1 MISVVLS
8 IFFMAVWVF
17 NCINAIRN
25 DYHII
30 TIAFYSA
37 CAGFQY
43 HFMCLRISEY
53 LFKQI

>member
-1 MISVVLS
+1 MISVIVS
-8 IFFMAVWVF
+8 IFFMVVWVF

-37 CAGFQY
+37 CTGYQY